1 MNIWHDID
9 PALITPDRFMAVI
22 EIKRGGKNKYEMDK
36 ATGMLRL
43 DRVLYTSTHYPANY
57 GFIPRTYAD
66 DGDPLDVL
74 VLCSEAIEP
83 MTLVECRPIGMFEMN
98 DGDARDEKIIAV
110 PLGDPNYNYMFDIS
124 FQNTCSTKSVI
135 SLRFIKSWKGV
146 QRLSAKRRIVKSPIA
161 LSSSAS
167 IITVNPSG
175 RRIKTKRT
183 RMKTK
188 RGNVHES
195 SDYWHFRF
203 AQCRG
208 STDVCP

>member
-57 GFIPRTYAD
+57 GFIPRTYAVMATRLMCWVSVRK
-66 DGDPLDVL
+66 P
-74 VLCSEAIEP
+74 EP

-124 FQNTCSTKSVI
+124 QLPEHLLDEIRHFFTVYKELEGRTTVVSKAQNREVANRVI
-135 SLRFIKSWKGV
+135 IECINNYSESFGKKDKDKKNKDENKKGE
-146 QRLSAKRRIVKSPIA
+146 RP
-161 LSSSAS
+161 
-167 IITVNPSG
+167 
-175 RRIKTKRT
+175 
-183 RMKTK
+183 
-188 RGNVHES
+188 
-195 SDYWHFRF
+195 
-203 AQCRG
+203 
-208 STDVCP
+208 